1 MALIE
6 NLEHDGWQ
14 EFFCNSFRYA
24 LDVLKNDRFQ
34 RFGSSVDDLSSWL
47 AAGGVAR
54 VREHLNN
61 QMKMRGFPAMRKAA
75 VNDCLEQLVRDNR
88 GALLDLMADGIVPT
102 TKQEQFTACGL
113 SESNFQDILIR
124 IIKGERPFEDWMHA
138 HGHSDEEIAN
148 IYSVIDQWLMDNS
161 GIIPSSPPSSSL
173 H

>member
-14 EFFCNSFRYA
+14 EFFGNSFRYA

-34 RFGSSVDDLSSWL
+34 RVGSSVDDLKSWL
-47 AAGGVAR
+47 AAGGIAR

-61 QMKMRGFPAMRKAA
+61 QMEMRGFPTVRKAA
-75 VNDCLEQLVRDNR
+75 INDYLEQLVQENR
-88 GALLDLMADGIVPT
+88 GALLDLMLEGIVPT
-102 TKQEQFTACGL
+102 TKPDFLE
-113 SESNFQDILIR
+113 SEFQDILTR

-138 HGHSDEEIAN
+138 HGHSDEEIAS
-148 IYSVIDQWLMDNS
+148 IYRVIDQWLMEK
-161 GIIPSSPPSSSL
+161 GIISPLPSLSSSSL